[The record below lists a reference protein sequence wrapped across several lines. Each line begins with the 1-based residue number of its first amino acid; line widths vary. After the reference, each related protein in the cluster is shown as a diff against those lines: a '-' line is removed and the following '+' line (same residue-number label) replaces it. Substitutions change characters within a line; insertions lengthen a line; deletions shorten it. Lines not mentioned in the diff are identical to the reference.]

1 MRKTL
6 RENEMAFRAD
16 ESIKDGK
23 ELAENYLLAKLT
35 MLSEQERSESRCALL
50 DYFIDLGPVVD
61 SYPTWHPLISK
72 KDNADSVTTPNMDGG
87 YDGLDHTVYF
97 AHGFITCPY
106 HDGQRVIDS
115 VENLKFNPAAHITAE
130 RLNVK
135 FYHPDAN
142 PILVKCNWY
151 KPLAE
156 DGTIPLSTAIPLLL
170 ENELPHWRHAEV
182 AETWESMRSHF
193 LGNPHGK
200 RSSLFV
206 NQETGQ
212 AMKKIWEALI
222 NTGMYGPIMMR
233 R

>member
-1 MRKTL
+1 
-6 RENEMAFRAD
+6 MAFRAD

-23 ELAENYLLAKLT
+23 EWAENYLLAKLT
-35 MLSEQERSESRCALL
+35 TLSEQERSESRDALL
-50 DYFIDLGPVVD
+50 DYFIDLGPIVD
-61 SYPTWHPLISK
+61 SYPTWHPLI
-72 KDNADSVTTPNMDGG
+72 NHTGNPDSVTTPNMDTG
-87 YDGLDHTVYF
+87 YEGLDHTVYF

-115 VENLKFNPAAHITAE
+115 VDRLEFNPSAHITAE
-130 RLNVK
+130 KLNVK

-151 KPLAE
+151 KPLAN

-193 LGNPHGK
+193 LGSPCGK

-233 R
+233 